1 MTIHPV
7 LRAIDSDHDRK
18 ISTREIWYAASALR
32 SLDRSGDGRLTE
44 GELLPDPVAARVA
57 QLMLTFDTNGDGKLS
72 VQERSITPDVSLR
85 TFLNDADVNYDGFVT
100 SEELT
105 AALVIWSE
113 PSSRIRLDRLVNP
126 MARALNIDYIEARV
140 AEMRKR

>member
-1 MTIHPV
+1 
-7 LRAIDSDHDRK
+7 
-18 ISTREIWYAASALR
+18 
-32 SLDRSGDGRLTE
+32 
-44 GELLPDPVAARVA
+44 
-57 QLMLTFDTNGDGKLS
+57 MLTFDTNGDGKLS